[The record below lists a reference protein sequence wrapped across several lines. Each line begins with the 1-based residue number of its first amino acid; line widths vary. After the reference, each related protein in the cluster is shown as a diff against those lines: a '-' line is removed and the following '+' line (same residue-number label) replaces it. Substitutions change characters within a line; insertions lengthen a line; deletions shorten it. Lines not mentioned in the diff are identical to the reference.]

1 METLSLRKRQ
11 VKSWCILGGLLV
23 FFLGMLAVYG
33 VGVYNDSEQYITMH
47 IHREPLYP
55 LFLALFRVL
64 FGGEYLTVAAAV
76 QNILTAVSVWVLAE
90 YITAHFGLRLWE
102 ELLVVLL
109 QLVPHLM
116 TRYVSAL
123 HIFLENSVMS
133 EALCIPLFQ
142 FFLYF
147 LLRMLFEGRKR
158 DIVLSL
164 NIAFLLSL
172 TRGQMMTTILM
183 WMVLLVLKNIL
194 QTCTKRA
201 YYENLSLKRDKG
213 VSTIAGDI
221 GDASSGGVGR
231 CSGVVRVL
239 FPVFVVMIVFGLRS
253 LTVHVYNY
261 TVTGYFM
268 GNTYGQVN
276 TLTNVIYAC
285 DREDGQVFEEG
296 SLEREFFERFY
307 EEADAL
313 GANYKYG
320 GDTFTERVEHLE
332 ESHDALKFQ
341 VLEADLSAYYF
352 GLGKVDYYQQ
362 SRMSDEMAGRMLK
375 KLLPECFGQWFYDYI
390 LLCTYGFI
398 RSVAVVHPVIN
409 WIALLFYVMAAGLAV
424 WQVKTCASGCSVRF
438 SGNVCAGDDRKHKYD
453 AAVAM
458 GVALLFIAANVCAA
472 SMTIMCL
479 SRYMI
484 YGFSFFY
491 TAFFLLVRERFSLH
505 PGEIMVK

>member
-55 LFLALFRVL
+55 LFLAFFRVL
-64 FGGEYLTVAAAV
+64 LGEEYLTVTAAI
-76 QNILTAVSVWVLAE
+76 QNILTAVSIWVLAE
-90 YITAHFGLRLWE
+90 YITAHFGLMLWE

-164 NIAFLLSL
+164 IIAFLLSL

-221 GDASSGGVGR
+221 GDASSGRFNR

-239 FPVFVVMIVFGLRS
+239 FPFFVVAIVFGLRS

>member
-1 METLSLRKRQ
+1 MEIVGLKNKRIS
-11 VKSWCILGGLLV
+11 SWCILAGLLA

-33 VGVYNDSEQYITMH
+33 VGVYNDSEQYIAMH

-55 LFLALFRVL
+55 LFLAFFRKVC
-64 FGGEYLTVAAAV
+64 GEGYLTVAAAA
-76 QNILTAVSVWVLAE
+76 QNLLTAVGIWVLAE
-90 YITAHFGLRLWE
+90 YITAHFKLRLWE
-102 ELLVVLL
+102 ELFVVLL
-109 QLVPHLM
+109 QIVPHLM

-147 LLRMLFEGRKR
+147 LLRMLFEERKR
-158 DIVLSL
+158 DRVLSL
-164 NIAFLLSL
+164 VFAFLLSM

-183 WMVLLVLKNIL
+183 WMVLLLL
-194 QTCTKRA
+194 Q
-201 YYENLSLKRDKG
+201 
-213 VSTIAGDI
+213 
-221 GDASSGGVGR
+221 
-231 CSGVVRVL
+231 RVL
-239 FPVFVVMIVFGLRS
+239 QRRTEQKNLALRSLVPVVVVIVVFGLRS

-261 TVTGYFM
+261 AVTGYFM

-285 DREDGQVFEEG
+285 DWEDGEVFEDG
-296 SLEREFFERFY
+296 SLERAFFERFY

-313 GANYKYG
+313 QANYKYG
-320 GDTFTERVEHLE
+320 GDTFTQRAEHLE
-332 ESHDALKFQ
+332 DSHDALKFQ

-352 GLGKVDYYQQ
+352 GLGQIDYYQQ
-362 SRMSDEMAGRMLK
+362 SRMSDEMAGGMLK
-375 KLLPECFGQWFYDYI
+375 KLLPVCFGQWLYDYM

-398 RSVAVVHPVIN
+398 RSVAVVHPLIN
-409 WIALLFYVMAAGLAV
+409 WVALLFYAGAVGLAV
-424 WQVKTCASGCSVRF
+424 WQVWRF
-438 SGNVCAGDDRKHKYD
+438 KKSD
-453 AAVAM
+453 AAWAM

-479 SRYMI
+479 SRYMV

-491 TAFFLLVRERFSLH
+491 TAGFLLVREWVQKTLRS
-505 PGEIMVK
+505 GR

>member
-55 LFLALFRVL
+55 LFLALFRAL

-76 QNILTAVSVWVLAE
+76 QNILTAVSIWVLAE
-90 YITAHFGLRLWE
+90 YITSHFGLRLWE

-147 LLRMLFEGRKR
+147 LLRMLFEGKKR
-158 DIVLSL
+158 DIVFSL
-164 NIAFLLSL
+164 IAAFLLSL

-183 WMVLLVLKNIL
+183 WMVLLILKNIL
-194 QTCTKRA
+194 QTRTERA
-201 YYENLSLKRDKG
+201 CYENLSLKRDKG
-213 VSTIAGDI
+213 VSTIAEDI
-221 GDASSGGVGR
+221 GDASSGR
-231 CSGVVRVL
+231 FSRYSGVAGVL
-239 FPVFVVMIVFGLRS
+239 LPIFVVAIVFGLRS

-261 TVTGYFM
+261 AVTGYFM

-320 GDTFTERVEHLE
+320 GDTFTERAEHLE

-362 SRMSDEMAGRMLK
+362 SRMSDEMAGRMLR

-409 WIALLFYVMAAGLAV
+409 WIALLFYVTAAGLAV
-424 WQVKTCASGCSVRF
+424 WQVKTCASGSCVRF
-438 SGNVCAGDDRKHKYD
+438 SGNVCAGDDRGHKYD

-479 SRYMI
+479 SRYMV

-505 PGEIMVK
+505 PEEIMIE

>member
-320 GDTFTERVEHLE
+320 GDTFTERAEHLE

>member
-1 METLSLRKRQ
+1 M
-11 VKSWCILGGLLV
+11 GGLLL
-23 FFLGMLAVYG
+23 FFLGMLWAWG
-33 VGVYNDSEQYITMH
+33 VGVYNDSEQYIAMH

-55 LFLALFRVL
+55 LFLAFFRSVA
-64 FGGEYLTVAAAV
+64 GDGYLIVVAAA
-76 QNILTAVSVWVLAE
+76 QNILTAVGIWVLSE
-90 YITAHFGLRLWE
+90 YIREHYGLHFWE
-102 ELLVVLL
+102 EMIVVLL
-109 QLVPHLM
+109 QIVPHLM

-147 LLRMLFEGRKR
+147 LLRMLFEHGRR
-158 DIVLSL
+158 DSVYSL
-164 NIAFLLSL
+164 MFAFLLSM
-172 TRGQMMTTILM
+172 TRGQMMTTILV
-183 WMVLLVLKNIL
+183 WMVVMFVRNAVQML
-194 QTCTKRA
+194 
-201 YYENLSLKRDKG
+201 
-213 VSTIAGDI
+213 
-221 GDASSGGVGR
+221 SSGKTAGR
-231 CSGVVRVL
+231 SWRLVY
-239 FPVFVVMIVFGLRS
+239 PVIAVILVFGLRS

-261 TVTGYFM
+261 AVTGYFM

-285 DREDGQVFEEG
+285 DREDGSVFEDG

-320 GDTFTERVEHLE
+320 GNTFRERAEHLE
-332 ESHDALKFQ
+332 AYHDLLKFQ
-341 VLEADLSAYYF
+341 VLESDLSVYYF

-375 KLLPECFGQWFYDYI
+375 KLLPACFGQWLYDYI

-398 RSVAVVHPVIN
+398 RSVAVVHPLIN
-409 WIALLFYVMAAGLAV
+409 WVALLFYVGAAGLAL
-424 WQVKTCASGCSVRF
+424 WQTKRLGKS
-438 SGNVCAGDDRKHKYD
+438 D
-453 AAVAM
+453 AACAM
-458 GVALLFIAANVCAA
+458 GIAILFIVANVCAT
-472 SMTIMCL
+472 SLTIMCL

-491 TAFFLLVRERFSLH
+491 TAGFLLIREWLRDDMGMWMFRKKR
-505 PGEIMVK
+505 G